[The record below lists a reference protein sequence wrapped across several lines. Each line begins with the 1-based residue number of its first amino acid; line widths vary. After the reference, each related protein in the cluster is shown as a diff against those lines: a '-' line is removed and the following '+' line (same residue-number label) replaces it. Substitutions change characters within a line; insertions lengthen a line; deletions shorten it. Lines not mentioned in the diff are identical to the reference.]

1 MSFLLFALTGLHGLG
16 LLLLFIATLGKAW
29 WVLPDGGTLNLWY
42 DCEYLNSTHGWACTS
57 TGDSP
62 CLRAARGLLPAA
74 LLLSAASFMLFLWQL
89 RGGPRGSVFI
99 PAGGTQLLAAL
110 AALLGAGLYAARG
123 GRPLAGG
130 FGPCFGLV
138 WAAAAL
144 ALGSGCAYLRLR
156 KGA

>member
-1 MSFLLFALTGLHGLG
+1 MAQGHSQWDPWIHSRHELPPVRAHRAPRPRPPPALHRHPGQ
-16 LLLLFIATLGKAW
+16 A
-29 WVLPDGGTLNLWY
+29 
-42 DCEYLNSTHGWACTS
+42 
-57 TGDSP
+57 
-62 CLRAARGLLPAA
+62 CLRATRGLLPTA
-74 LLLSAASFMLFLWQL
+74 LLLSAASFGLFLWQL
-89 RGGPRGSVFI
+89 RGGPRGSFFT

-130 FGPCFGLV
+130 FGYCFALA